1 MFFEN
6 KSNKIIKWIFL
17 GGILYFIGYLLVILT
32 AFSSTTYEI
41 GYYITASIFY
51 LGSLCKP
58 IGILIIFKFL
68 CDILYKVLKAREKY
82 NKE

>member
-6 KSNKIIKWIFL
+6 KSNKIIKGIFL

-41 GYYITASIFY
+41 GYYITAPIFY
-51 LGSLCKP
+51 LGNICKP

-68 CDILYKVLKAREKY
+68 CDILYKVLKALDKY
-82 NKE
+82 NNE

>member
-1 MFFEN
+1 M
-6 KSNKIIKWIFL
+6 
-17 GGILYFIGYLLVILT
+17 ILT

-68 CDILYKVLKAREKY
+68 CDILYKVLKALDKY
-82 NKE
+82 NNE